1 MLSIPREPML
11 GGGPAREREPLIL
24 PPKEPFQ
31 PLIPPPVDPLIP
43 PPPGLGLGQP
53 PPPGLGCAEPNQVQ
67 THIPSPPSVRREAG
81 SRPREMVLGGEQRGE
96 MDLRQGRQE
105 TLAAGEYRQGREAFE
120 ELRLVG
126 EGSRGHESRVGREMV
141 IGELPK
147 QQQQGVGRGGGE
159 HHGEEQARPGKEV
172 EAKGR
177 IGDIKVSDNHFGHS
191 HLIWQELMTVCQNS
205 VCDPTSFLLASS
217 KSSCQLLHFI

>member
-1 MLSIPREPML
+1 MW
-11 GGGPAREREPLIL
+11 
-24 PPKEPFQ
+24 
-31 PLIPPPVDPLIP
+31 
-43 PPPGLGLGQP
+43 
-53 PPPGLGCAEPNQVQ
+53 
-67 THIPSPPSVRREAG
+67 
-81 SRPREMVLGGEQRGE
+81 
-96 MDLRQGRQE
+96 
-105 TLAAGEYRQGREAFE
+105 
-120 ELRLVG
+120 

-147 QQQQGVGRGGGE
+147 QQQGVGRGGGE